1 MDLHHETIELT
12 QSFPVSRTRL
22 FKALTSTKEREI
34 WGRPDGDTEIR
45 ILESDVRTGG
55 SETGLCGPRGEMRW
69 QTKVFY
75 HLVEVDR
82 MILFTEEL
90 WEDKTLLTV
99 ALITFDVAADGDKRS
114 RLRLTDQVTSFF
126 GADAARGHR
135 SGYTLALKNL
145 EALLRDTKS

>member
-1 MDLHHETIELT
+1 MDLHHETIKLT

-22 FKALTSTKEREI
+22 FKALTSTQEREI
-34 WGRPDGDTEIR
+34 WGRPDSETEIR

-55 SETGLCGPRGEMRW
+55 SETGVCGPTGDMRW
-69 QTKVFY
+69 RTKVFY
-75 HLVEVDR
+75 HLVETDR

-90 WEDKTLLTV
+90 WEDGTLLTV
-99 ALITFDVAADGDKRS
+99 ALITYDMAADGDGGS

-126 GADAARGHR
+126 GADAAHGHR

-145 EALLRDTKS
+145 KALLKDAKS